1 MWILSSGEF
10 SNKFLFYIQHLL
22 IVEINL
28 SMNDG
33 ERIIRIFNIQH
44 FNWSNICLKNS
55 KPGFNALFPPEINE
69 TSGKVACEIST
80 TYIPISFYFRL
91 NEESGRESRFSRG
104 GIKSSN

>member
-1 MWILSSGEF
+1 MNFIIWRIFKQILILHSTSTDSGNQ
-10 SNKFLFYIQHLL
+10 S
-22 IVEINL
+22 IV
-28 SMNDG
+28 NDG

-44 FNWSNICLKNS
+44 FNRSDICLKNS